1 MMITQPNSSIKNQ
14 APGTITY
21 TGTYADVPL
30 SMVLYKYDTA
40 NWSSESIDS
49 LSSIPDDDKIKW
61 LNVTGLSHTNVI
73 KELGER
79 FSVDPL
85 ILEDIVNVAQYSKI
99 QSEEDLL
106 FSVWKMIYMKE
117 KQIEHEHISLLL
129 IDNWVISFQENEGDV
144 FHSVRTRL
152 EKNQGI
158 LRTMKGDYLYFALI
172 DAIIDHYS
180 DTLSILTRQFDAYE
194 ALILDRKKVAVDSLY
209 PLRKELSQLKTAIFP
224 MKTALPRV
232 LNRKQSPITKE
243 VLPYFQ
249 DAYDNLMQT
258 SEQILGIRELATS
271 LHDQQLSDF
280 SHQMNTIMT
289 TLTIFSAV
297 FIPLSFLAGVFG
309 MNFRSLPGTNST
321 QGFTYFLVACAGV
334 ASFMLL
340 FFKKKKWF

>member
-1 MMITQPNSSIKNQ
+1 MDTQLTSSTKNQ

-21 TGTYADVPL
+21 TGTHVDVPL
-30 SMVLYKYDTA
+30 SMILYSY
-40 NWSSESIDS
+40 NFESWTKEIIDD
-49 LSSIPDDDKIKW
+49 LSRIPDDNMIKW
-61 LNVTGLSHTNVI
+61 LNITGLSHINIV
-73 KELGER
+73 EDLGHL
-79 FSVDPL
+79 FSIDSL
-85 ILEDIVNVAQYSKI
+85 ILEDIVNVSQYSKI
-99 QSEEDLL
+99 QSEEHLL
-106 FSVWKMIYMKE
+106 FSVWKMIYKKE
-117 KQIEHEHISLLL
+117 EQIEHEHVSILL
-129 IDNWVISFQENEGDV
+129 IDNCVITFQENEGDV
-144 FHSVRTRL
+144 FGSVRSRL

-180 DTLSILTRQFDAYE
+180 DTLSILTRQFDSYE

-232 LNRKQSPITKE
+232 LNRKQNLITE
-243 VLPYFQ
+243 EALPYFQ
-249 DAYDNLMQT
+249 DAYDNLLQT
-258 SEQILGIRELATS
+258 AEQLLGIRELATS
-271 LHDQQLSDF
+271 LHDQQLSDL

-309 MNFRSLPGTNST
+309 MNFRSMPGTEST
-321 QGFTYFLVACAGV
+321 LGFSFFLVACVGV
-334 ASFMLL
+334 ASFMLF